1 VSGGADGFHHP
12 ADEQELVELVRTA
25 HREGRGLRVRGAA
38 HSIAHAIYADPLGP
52 LDNRVS
58 GQSPAPGD
66 SINVMLDRYRGWRV
80 VDEDRRLVEADAGI
94 HLGADPSDPTGSAT
108 LETSLLARLAED
120 RGWTLF
126 DTGGITHQTVSGFI
140 STGSSGGSLRF
151 TSNENL
157 HGIRVIDGR
166 GDVHD
171 FSRDDPDPDL
181 FHAMA
186 PGLGL
191 LGVVST
197 ITFACT
203 DVFAIEGEEATATV
217 DSAALDLLGAGDGRP
232 SLEQFLRDA
241 EFARV
246 EWWPQRGFDRVVTW
260 QARRRDAGPGFEPRP
275 YERFGEDPEANQHL
289 IGILYTILGNLDDL
303 AHARRRLDDSFDQLE
318 GVLARLREVRDLGV
332 AGQAIAACV
341 AQTAELGVDAAITAL
356 EPLVPLIKRELPD
369 FFPNLVA
376 LFVTLDD
383 DKAGDER
390 GEPQRFSDWGWR
402 GLPMDTAVDDVVV
415 PTEFTE
421 AWVPLPRT
429 QQAMELLA
437 AYFREP
443 RDDHEAYRRT
453 GTYAWELYAAMPD
466 RFWLSPSYSSGDDEW
481 REGAFRIDPYWFA
494 DSAADPSEALFAGLW
509 TLLRDN
515 EVPFR
520 LHWGKFQPTGDDW
533 VEFFRRQYPRW
544 DDFLALRAER
554 DPNNIFLTD
563 YWRDR
568 FGLQGEPAPRPVN
581 GSD

>member
-1 VSGGADGFHHP
+1 
-12 ADEQELVELVRTA
+12 
-25 HREGRGLRVRGAA
+25 
-38 HSIAHAIYADPLGP
+38 
-52 LDNRVS
+52 
-58 GQSPAPGD
+58 
-66 SINVMLDRYRGWRV
+66 VMLDRYRGWRV
-80 VDEDRRLVEADAGI
+80 VEADRRLVEADAGI
-94 HLGADPSDPTGSAT
+94 HLGANPSDPTGAAT

-120 RGWTLF
+120 HGWTLF
-126 DTGGITHQTVSGFI
+126 DTGGITHQTVSGFV

-171 FSRDDPDPDL
+171 FSRDDPDPDA

-186 PGLGL
+186 PALGL
-191 LGVVST
+191 LGVISK

-203 DVFAIEGEEATATV
+203 DLFAIEGEEATTTI
-217 DSAALDLLGAGDGRP
+217 DGAAIDLLGAGDGRP

-260 QARRRDAGPGFEPRP
+260 QARRRDAGAGFEPRP
-275 YERFGEDPEANQHL
+275 YKRFGDDPEANQHL

-303 AHARRRLDDSFDQLE
+303 ARARNRLDDSFRELE
-318 GVLARLREVRDLGV
+318 AVLARLRAARDLGV
-332 AGQAIAACV
+332 AGQAIAAFV

-356 EPLVPLIKRELPD
+356 EPLVPLIRRELPD
-369 FFPNLVA
+369 FFPKLVS

-383 DKAGDER
+383 EKPGRDR
-390 GEPQRFSDWGWR
+390 GEPQRFADWGWC
-402 GLPMDTAVDDVVV
+402 GLPMDNAVNDVVV

-429 QQAMELLA
+429 AEAMNLLA

-533 VEFFRRQYPRW
+533 VEFFRGQYPRW

-581 GSD
+581 GSG